1 MELRQIIIKE
11 LPPPAILVN
20 IKLYLIFLL
29 STTIIFLQWLSMD
42 YICCLSE
49 EWQWCRNY
57 LEKRF
62 YLLFLF
68 LLYLRRIGCEDNVFK
83 VCDDLVGGRA
93 L

>member
-57 LEKRF
+57 LGKKN
-62 YLLFLF
+62 LSS
-68 LLYLRRIGCEDNVFK
+68 VFVLIVVPK
-83 VCDDLVGGRA
+83 NSK
-93 L
+93 